1 METNVITKID
11 FFDFMRCFFTD
22 KVKYAKLT
30 QNAKR
35 PHMFMFKRMMA
46 IMYPVQMNAISALD
60 DIRLVDVLHNVFC
73 TGVYPKW
80 MYTKTNK
87 DESSQNKKSIVKAF
101 DPEVTQAFLD
111 KYQCEYKVLLELE
124 EFNPDWLATELKEI
138 DKDINSE
145 FVKGNKERRTK
156 KR

>member
-22 KVKYAKLT
+22 KVKYSKLT
-30 QNAKR
+30 QNAKK
-35 PHMFMFKRMMA
+35 PHIFMFKRMMA
-46 IMYPVQMNAISALD
+46 IMYPIQMNAISSID
-60 DIRLVDVLHNVFC
+60 DIRLVDVLHNTFC

-87 DESSQNKKSIVKAF
+87 DDTSANKKSIVKSF
-101 DPEVTQAFLD
+101 DPAVIETFLD
-111 KYQCEYKVLLELE
+111 KYKCEYKVIVELE
-124 EFNPDWLATELKEI
+124 EFNPDWLVSELKEI

-145 FVKGNKERRTK
+145 FIKANKEK
-156 KR
+156 KTRKK